1 MTSSKLIVQ
10 GEISF
15 FLRGD
20 DITALIV
27 LPFSPATATDA
38 IRKEKKK
45 LGQTFFFSQKFFL
58 RLFSQYFSRIAT
70 GQRRSAR
77 YDLEKKQKTDVY

>member
-38 IRKEKKK
+38 IRKEKKNWAK
-45 LGQTFFFSQKFFL
+45 HFFFFPKIL
-58 RLFSQYFSRIAT
+58 
-70 GQRRSAR
+70 
-77 YDLEKKQKTDVY
+77 LEVI

>member
-45 LGQTFFFSQKFFL
+45 LGQTFFFPKNS
-58 RLFSQYFSRIAT
+58 S
-70 GQRRSAR
+70 
-77 YDLEKKQKTDVY
+77 

>member
-38 IRKEKKK
+38 IGKEKKNWAK
-45 LGQTFFFSQKFFL
+45 HFFFSQKFFL
-58 RLFSQYFSRIAT
+58 RLFSQYFNRIAT